1 MSEDKSN
8 VNIKNLR
15 FSRLAF
21 KGMNSEIKSM
31 MAEHAAAMSENK
43 SNETDVSDAEM
54 ANRLSK
60 TIAKKFASK
69 RDSAGK
75 PSIVK

>member
-1 MSEDKSN
+1 MNRESE
-8 VNIKNLR
+8 
-15 FSRLAF
+15 A
-21 KGMNSEIKSM
+21 M
-31 MAEHAAAMSENK
+31 MAEHAAAMSEDNG
-43 SNETDVSDAEM
+43 NETDVNDAEM
-54 ANRLSK
+54 ANRLSQ

>member
-1 MSEDKSN
+1 
-8 VNIKNLR
+8 
-15 FSRLAF
+15 
-21 KGMNSEIKSM
+21 MNSEIESM
-31 MAEHAAAMSENK
+31 MAEHAAAMAEDK
-43 SNETDVSDAEM
+43 SNETDVTDAEM
-54 ANRLSK
+54 ANRLSQ

>member
-1 MSEDKSN
+1 MTQTVIIRN
-8 VNIKNLR
+8 
-15 FSRLAF
+15 FS
-21 KGMNSEIKSM
+21 GMNSEIESM
-31 MAEHAAAMSENK
+31 MAEHAAAMAEDK
-43 SNETDVSDAEM
+43 SNETDVNDAEM
-54 ANRLSK
+54 ANRLSQ

>member
-1 MSEDKSN
+1 MIIA
-8 VNIKNLR
+8 VT
-15 FSRLAF
+15 
-21 KGMNSEIKSM
+21 GMNSEIEAM
-31 MAEHAAAMSENK
+31 MAEHAAAMSEDK
-43 SNETDVSDAEM
+43 SNETDVNDAEM

-69 RDSAGK
+69 RDNTGK